1 MIPRTTLVTQNSARS
16 DRSRLAPFEA
26 TSGFGV
32 WCPRVRCIMTATMMP
47 ANKSPIQIQIC
58 GPLAPLGLALLR
70 AARASPSPFQ
80 RVAVLK
86 NGDRKNDRYS
96 GLGWMIGK

>member
-16 DRSRLAPFEA
+16 DRSGLALFEA

-32 WCPRVRCIMTATMMP
+32 WPTRVRCIMTATVMP
-47 ANKSPIQIQIC
+47 TNKSPIQIQIC

-70 AARASPSPFQ
+70 ATRASPSPSQ
-80 RVAVLK
+80 RFVALK
-86 NGDRKNDRYS
+86 DGERTSGRYS
-96 GLGWMIGK
+96 ESRWMIGK